1 LLYLYRTF
9 RNSATNLQ
17 LEMFNQ
23 TNSIDWE
30 NPVPTVRTTR
40 TINASSSKIWTVLS
54 DFSNIQIFHPNV
66 LDVDQLSEVDRGL
79 GAERRCNF
87 YSGGSV
93 VEKIISWDDE
103 RQFFTCTVTE
113 ISAPILDVTAG
124 MGVKL
129 IDSHH
134 SEVQIEMTYV
144 PKWGIFGKIL
154 DVLMLRMGMRHVFNK
169 VLKGLQHHVETG
181 ELIGKNGRPI
191 SHSSQTKTTQLQQG

>member
-1 LLYLYRTF
+1 MTT
-9 RNSATNLQ
+9 AK
-17 LEMFNQ
+17 
-23 TNSIDWE
+23 
-30 NPVPTVRTTR
+30 VTR

-66 LDVDQLSEVDRGL
+66 LDVDQLSQVDRGL

-87 YSGGSV
+87 YTGGSV

-113 ISAPILDVTAG
+113 IAAPIRDVTAG
-124 MGVKL
+124 MRVNT

-144 PKWGIFGKIL
+144 PKWGVFGKIL
-154 DVLMLRMGMRHVFNK
+154 DVLVLRMAMRSTFNK
-169 VLKGLQHHVETG
+169 VLKGLKHHVETG
-181 ELIGKNGRPI
+181 ELIGKNGKPTPRF
-191 SHSSQTKTTQLQQG
+191 SQATTT